1 MTLEKIMVGD
11 EMYSIFEHQTRKAVA
26 TAHAEIAR
34 RTGMFKS
41 VRVIE
46 VGKTHP
52 YYKQGKYVVAVR
64 GVTRD
69 VSNTTAEQIMKE
81 TGAPKRVEWD
91 RNGKLK
97 NW

>member
-1 MTLEKIMVGD
+1 MIEKIMVGD
-11 EMYSIFEHQTRKAVA
+11 EMYSIFEHQSRKAVA

-41 VRVIE
+41 VRVVE

-52 YYKQGKYVVAVR
+52 YYKKGKYVVAVR
-64 GVTRD
+64 GVARVPTESASEMR
-69 VSNTTAEQIMKE
+69 KRL
-81 TGAPKRVEWD
+81 GAPERVEFN
-91 RNGKLK
+91 RRTGKIT

>member
-64 GVTRD
+64 GVAY
-69 VSNTTAEQIMKE
+69 VPKE
-81 TGAPKRVEWD
+81 SASEMRKRLGAPERVEF
-91 RNGKLK
+91 NSKTGKIT